1 MATPSFRPGVMEEA
15 GRLQESPR
23 VPPELGRSL
32 GCGQVTKRMSDSG
45 RAGAAAS
52 AQGPGA
58 SWCAVV
64 RGLGWCGSD
73 RRPPARPQVRL
84 AGADWGVPPTP
95 HRAEGSRPGSALL
108 TSGWTVGVSSVSDF
122 HARRPVIYLCL
133 CDKIMPQTGPHAP
146 GGHTAPACENGLWPG
161 RVTGRD

>member
-23 VPPELGRSL
+23 VPPELGQSL
-32 GCGQVTKRMSDSG
+32 RCGQVTKRMSDSG

-108 TSGWTVGVSSVSDF
+108 TSGWTVGACPGHWRRLAVSPTSM
-122 HARRPVIYLCL
+122 H
-133 CDKIMPQTGPHAP
+133 
-146 GGHTAPACENGLWPG
+146 GGQ
-161 RVTGRD
+161 